1 MSSAERIEP
10 HEVKLLNDFV
20 TKEECQYMIEHYAA
34 AVTPSPMFGMLYNDT
49 RTSSST
55 VCYVND
61 PVVMAITQ
69 RVADKCGMPIQ
80 NIEGVQ
86 FLRYLKGEQYK
97 FHHDYFVCGEPY
109 QRIHTF
115 LVYLNDLG
123 GTEQGGATCF
133 YHYGLRVYPQTG
145 RTLWFRDAHDDG
157 TVIPESLHSG
167 EPVLSETPKYALNI
181 WVQDRAAFST
191 EERKKERINM

>member
-1 MSSAERIEP
+1 MAETIAA
-10 HEVKLLNDFV
+10 HEVKLLDNFLSP
-20 TKEECQYMIEHYAA
+20 EECDHFINHYAA
-34 AVTPSPMFGMLYNDT
+34 AVTPSAMFGMQFNKT

-69 RVADKCGMPIQ
+69 RVADKCGLPVQ

-86 FLRYLKGEQYK
+86 FLRYLKGEQYMP
-97 FHHDYFVCGEPY
+97 HHDYFVMGEAY

-123 GTEQGGATCF
+123 GIDQGGSTCF
-133 YHYGLRVYPQTG
+133 LHHGLRVYPKTG
-145 RTLWFRDAHDDG
+145 RAVWFRDALDDG
-157 TVIPESLHSG
+157 TVIPESQHAG
-167 EPVLSETPKYALNI
+167 EPVLGDTPKYALNI
-181 WVQDRAAFST
+181 WVQDRPAFSS
-191 EERKKERINM
+191 